1 MVTPFSQFVGTQAV
15 MNVMDGERYRTIPD
29 DVIVYFL
36 GHFGTPPAP
45 PDPDV
50 ADRVLS
56 SSQAAEL
63 RAVEPLSLDGARER
77 FGTRIADEEL
87 LLRLTMP
94 SEQVDAMVETAL
106 RERPAP
112 PRPGRDPLVRLL
124 DEVARRPSIGY
135 LRFEK
140 DDTLVEYRRSPGEAS
155 RAPR

>member
-1 MVTPFSQFVGTQAV
+1 MSGQRARTTPDAV
-15 MNVMDGERYRTIPD
+15 ILSS
-29 DVIVYFL
+29 L

-56 SSQAAEL
+56 SAHAAEL

-94 SEQVDAMVETAL
+94 EEQVEAMLETAL

-112 PRPGRDPLVRLL
+112 PRAG
-124 DEVARRPSIGY
+124 
-135 LRFEK
+135 
-140 DDTLVEYRRSPGEAS
+140 
-155 RAPR
+155 